1 MLLEPVRWE
10 TDTRYYQA
18 RLGRDLFGQLII
30 HRCWGG
36 KGTRLGGMATDLF
49 DTEDE
54 VQKALQALAKVRARR
69 GYRLVA

>member
-1 MLLEPVRWE
+1 MLLEPLRWE

-18 RLGRDLFGQLII
+18 RLGRDLFGQVLI

-49 DTEDE
+49 DSEDDAR
-54 VQKALQALAKVRARR
+54 KALQKIATLRKRR
-69 GYRLVA
+69 GYRTVE